1 MKRSSIATGI
11 ILAASLAL
19 SATGSARAEIFKYD
33 DMIRGITT
41 TRAQCTAHPQALW
54 LNVDQRDFCVRYYI
68 SSVGGTGA
76 SPVVFL
82 QGDYFGSVN
91 ANTDTWQWLDPADD
105 KNIGVTYEPFRQ
117 DINANDL
124 LSQADAFSKT
134 ARTTA
139 IYLARI
145 GVDGTSGFHVF
156 RKTNLELHLMNAALD
171 GIKQR
176 YGFQGF
182 HLAGQS
188 GGALLV
194 GGLAG
199 LRHDINCAVAGS
211 GPLAGS
217 YRSNFSDPA
226 RTYFNLSETI
236 PSLAQNRLL
245 RMMMV
250 TDRNDRSV
258 PVAQQTPFA
267 EKMLAAGRPVP
278 QFFVEAT
285 DKYHHGAV
293 DYTRLVVAGCA
304 LGRSDG
310 EIAAAVNTLIKR
322 NSDYTKAR
330 RLAGLE

>member
-145 GVDGTSGFHVF
+145 GVRWYFGIPCVPQDKPRAASDERGTRRHQATLRFP
-156 RKTNLELHLMNAALD
+156 
-171 GIKQR
+171 
-176 YGFQGF
+176 
-182 HLAGQS
+182 
-188 GGALLV
+188 
-194 GGLAG
+194 GLSS
-199 LRHDINCAVAGS
+199 RW
-211 GPLAGS
+211 
-217 YRSNFSDPA
+217 
-226 RTYFNLSETI
+226 TI
-236 PSLAQNRLL
+236 G
-245 RMMMV
+245 
-250 TDRNDRSV
+250 RSV
-258 PVAQQTPFA
+258 
-267 EKMLAAGRPVP
+267 
-278 QFFVEAT
+278 
-285 DKYHHGAV
+285 
-293 DYTRLVVAGCA
+293 
-304 LGRSDG
+304 
-310 EIAAAVNTLIKR
+310 
-322 NSDYTKAR
+322 AR
-330 RLAGLE
+330 RRPRRITS